1 MPSASELVKM
11 GFHGYAGWDDAGAN
25 ADFNATGG
33 SGKGG
38 PKSSGGGSSGSG
50 FASVDPAQTI
60 RAAIDAM
67 KEANKP
73 AVESL
78 QASIPETQAKYQQ
91 TRDQLTASQA
101 PLEQRYK
108 DLLDSI
114 KGNQQ
119 VAENRQTLTTNNELG
134 KRGISGSSGIAQQ
147 EMTNALNPIT
157 QQYTGLQ
164 KETGLAREESIRGLQ
179 NQIAN
184 LTPQETSDMRAIQ
197 NMIGQL
203 SSGAG
208 QAGLSAGMNLYS
220 TNLGAQQAETQRQ
233 DNLKQ
238 QDIANKLA
246 QTQQSQKNTAVIE
259 VGGRTKLIDTQTGQ
273 VIQDLGIT
281 KLQNQVGGGW

>member
-1 MPSASELVKM
+1 MGAQSLVQQ
-11 GFHGYAGWDDAGAN
+11 GYKGYQGWGDAEAE
-25 ADFNATGG
+25 ADFKATGG
-33 SGKGG
+33 AGKGG
-38 PKSSGGGSSGSG
+38 PSSSGGGSG
-50 FASVDPAQTI
+50 FSSVNPQDTI

-78 QASIPETQAKYQQ
+78 QASIPETSAKYAGATQ
-91 TRDQLTASQA
+91 RLVGSKA
-101 PLEQRYK
+101 PLEQRYQQI
-108 DLLDSI
+108 LDSI

-134 KRGISGSSGIAQQ
+134 KRGISGSSGVAQQ
-147 EMTNALNPIT
+147 EITNAVNPIT

-164 KETGLAREESIRGLQ
+164 KETSLAREEGLRGIDD
-179 NQIAN
+179 QIAN
-184 LTPQETSDMRAIQ
+184 MTSQETADLRAIQ
-197 NMIGQL
+197 NMIAQL

-208 QAGLSAGMNLYS
+208 QSGLSAGMNLYS
-220 TNLGAQQAETQRQ
+220 TNLQAQQAEQQRQ

-246 QTQQSQKNTAVIE
+246 QAQQSSKNTAVIE

-281 KLQNQVGGGW
+281 KLQSQVGGGW